1 MSNQSIENN
10 LTNNPNQLSE
20 EDKYSEGIQNNSQA
34 NKDMSNMHNP
44 DMNLK
49 DKDQEKNLL
58 QSQGSNEEIIS
69 KIYLFLQK
77 KQFAELSSFLN
88 INKNKISQSVLSSY
102 IPFILDNGDE
112 HILDLFLSYGANVN
126 TIIHSTNCQIE
137 EKDQI
142 NLLMFSIITSNIN
155 LFKIVIKYNPNILL
169 EDKNKK
175 NSLIYSILFNDDNNP
190 IMLQELLKLNK
201 EAVDTIYYDQENN
214 MTHNLL
220 TLAASKNKKNIVAL
234 LLEYNCDLNY
244 QIPETGDTAMHLVVI
259 NDNVEIALLLEKHP
273 KYIKNIKNKS
283 GESPMDLCRGKK
295 GKIFYQMI
303 ASQNQ
308 SNHGNFNNNIKSNN
322 FGVPQLNNDFNNFNN
337 NQNLMNMQNLNNNN
351 NF

>member
-34 NKDMSNMHNP
+34 SKDMTNLHNP

-58 QSQGSNEEIIS
+58 QGQGSNEEIIS
-69 KIYLFLQK
+69 KINLFLQK

-201 EAVDTIYYDQENN
+201 EAVNTIFYDQENN
-214 MTHNLL
+214 LTHNLL
-220 TLAASKNKKNIVAL
+220 TLAALKNKKNIVAL
-234 LLEYNCDLNY
+234 LL
-244 QIPETGDTAMHLVVI
+244 A
-259 NDNVEIALLLEKHP
+259 IA
-273 KYIKNIKNKS
+273 I
-283 GESPMDLCRGKK
+283 
-295 GKIFYQMI
+295 
-303 ASQNQ
+303 
-308 SNHGNFNNNIKSNN
+308 
-322 FGVPQLNNDFNNFNN
+322 
-337 NQNLMNMQNLNNNN
+337 
-351 NF
+351 

>member
-1 MSNQSIENN
+1 MSNQSIDNN

-34 NKDMSNMHNP
+34 SKDMTNLHNP

-49 DKDQEKNLL
+49 DKDQEKNLF
-58 QSQGSNEEIIS
+58 QGQGSNEEIIS
-69 KIYLFLQK
+69 KINLFLQN

-142 NLLMFSIITSNIN
+142 NLLMFSIDINLDLNKLSNI
-155 LFKIVIKYNPNILL
+155 KTVIKYNPNTLL

-201 EAVDTIYYDQENN
+201 EAVNTIFYDQENN
-214 MTHNLL
+214 LTHNLL
-220 TLAASKNKKNIVAL
+220 TLAASKNKKNIQVPFL
-234 LLEYNCDLNY
+234 SLRDSDNQDLF
-244 QIPETGDTAMHLVVI
+244 
-259 NDNVEIALLLEKHP
+259 
-273 KYIKNIKNKS
+273 YIKNV
-283 GESPMDLCRGKK
+283 
-295 GKIFYQMI
+295 
-303 ASQNQ
+303 SQ
-308 SNHGNFNNNIKSNN
+308 
-322 FGVPQLNNDFNNFNN
+322 L
-337 NQNLMNMQNLNNNN
+337 
-351 NF
+351 